1 MTIKG
6 SASAKSEKLGGP
18 LSIFHAFFGRYT
30 PFYGHFLVDD
40 VTSEGS
46 TCISSLTHSQTT
58 EVFSK
63 CKVIGVLIWE
73 RGKDSQYDSTPKL
86 GFTPIAT
93 NFVVLQIKIYAS
105 IFEDI
110 FSF

>member
-1 MTIKG
+1 MPYLADT
-6 SASAKSEKLGGP
+6 L
-18 LSIFHAFFGRYT
+18 
-30 PFYGHFLVDD
+30 PFYGHFLVSG

-46 TCISSLTHSQTT
+46 TCISSSTHPQTT

-86 GFTPIAT
+86 GVNIAT

>member
-1 MTIKG
+1 M
-6 SASAKSEKLGGP
+6 P
-18 LSIFHAFFGRYT
+18 C
-30 PFYGHFLVDD
+30 LVDTLPFMVD
-40 VTSEGS
+40 GVTSEGF
-46 TCISSLTHSQTT
+46 TCISSSTHSQTT

-73 RGKDSQYDSTPKL
+73 RGKDSQYDSTSKL
-86 GFTPIAT
+86 GVNVAT